1 MNKETIKKLKE
12 FLALRPENFYM
23 NIVITFADSHRV
35 KTLSKL
41 DNSKYKNFYFDE
53 IVRITELMKYFEE
66 NYYFYRKGVI
76 DDFYLNY
83 NTVELYYLVEKNNG
97 NDSND
102 NNRLE
107 IVNFNPTSLS
117 LIFMNKFGTFST
129 VAVAYKERIVKYVV
143 NAYKNKNKNFYYK
156 VLSTKFISTP
166 DLNFFDPKINF
177 ISNTVNYEGNEKEK
191 FNQFI
196 IDDMNKN
203 LSKEEVK
210 EVIDLVKFDNI

>member
-1 MNKETIKKLKE
+1 MNKETIEKLKE
-12 FLALRPENFYM
+12 FLTLKPENFYM
-23 NIVITFADSHRV
+23 NIFITFTDSHRV

-53 IVRITELMKYFEE
+53 LVRITELMKYFEE

-83 NTVELYYLVEKNNG
+83 NTVELYYLVEKNECS
-97 NDSND
+97 SND

-107 IVNFNPTSLS
+107 IVNFNPTFIS
-117 LIFMNKFGTFST
+117 LIFMSKIGTSST
-129 VAVAYKERIVKYVV
+129 VNVAYKERIVKYIV
-143 NAYKNKNKNFYYK
+143 NTYKNKNKNFYYK
-156 VLSTKFISTP
+156 ALSTKFISTP

-177 ISNTVNYEGNEKEK
+177 ISSTVNYEGNEKEK

-196 IDDMNKN
+196 LDDMNKN
-203 LSKEEVK
+203 LSEEEVK

>member
-1 MNKETIKKLKE
+1 MNKETIEKLKE
-12 FLALRPENFYM
+12 FLALKPENFYM
-23 NIVITFADSHRV
+23 NIVITFTDAHRV

-41 DNSKYKNFYFDE
+41 DNSKYKNFYFNE
-53 IVRITELMKYFEE
+53 LVRITELMKYFEE
-66 NYYFYRKGVI
+66 NYYFYRKGIV

-83 NTVELYYLVEKNNG
+83 NTVELYYLVEKNECS
-97 NDSND
+97 SND

-117 LIFMNKFGTFST
+117 LIFKNKFGISSN
-129 VAVAYKERIVKYVV
+129 VLVAYKERIVKYIV

-156 VLSTKFISTP
+156 VLSTKLIYTP
-166 DLNFFDPKINF
+166 NLDFFDPKINF

-196 IDDMNKN
+196 LDDMNKN
-203 LSKEEVK
+203 LSREEVK